1 MKRIRAVR
9 GGITV
14 ERNGREEVLLATKE
28 LATGI
33 MERNQIAEDDLIS
46 AVFTVTPDVTAAFPA
61 EALRQLGLTNLPVLD
76 TLEMKVPG
84 SLELCIRVMIHFY
97 TDLSLEDIQHVY
109 LRGAKKLRPDWVE
122 RCN

>member
-9 GGITV
+9 GAITV
-14 ERNGREEVLLATKE
+14 ERNEREEVLLATKE

-33 MERNQIAEDDLIS
+33 MERNQIEEEDLVS
-46 AVFTVTPDVTAAFPA
+46 AVITVTPDVTAAFPA

-76 TLEMKVPG
+76 ALEMKVPG
-84 SLELCIRVMIHFY
+84 SLGLCIRVMIHFY